1 MDSLLLTFIAARD
14 EAEAEHCLTRL
25 INDHGGPIVREI
37 LRSNLR
43 LHVDANGG
51 ASSNQDAG
59 DLFNDIV
66 VNLVSQLRRI
76 KDDPARE
83 SITDFRSYVAGTAYN
98 ACNLY
103 LRQKFPRRSRLKN
116 RLRSLL
122 SHHAGLAPWA
132 SELFG
137 MLCGLSAWRDKENV
151 APGRLLEAVRQNPV
165 EWIQAVG
172 LTNIDISRAAL
183 TELLQC
189 FFQWAK
195 SPIRLD
201 DLVSVVAEI
210 CREKDQPDEPL
221 EAVMNLPIPAL
232 SFDTVLEQQR
242 ILAIVWQEICQ
253 LPLRQ
258 RAALLLNFTDA
269 RSRELISLL
278 PYTRTAT
285 IEQIANVLEMPAA
298 DFAKLWNDLPLDDLT
313 IAKFLGATRQQV
325 INLRK
330 CARERLE
337 RRMTGVL
344 AKSSAAK

>member
-1 MDSLLLTFIAARD
+1 
-14 EAEAEHCLTRL
+14 
-25 INDHGGPIVREI
+25 
-37 LRSNLR
+37 
-43 LHVDANGG
+43 
-51 ASSNQDAG
+51 
-59 DLFNDIV
+59 
-66 VNLVSQLRRI
+66 
-76 KDDPARE
+76 
-83 SITDFRSYVAGTAYN
+83 
-98 ACNLY
+98 
-103 LRQKFPRRSRLKN
+103 
-116 RLRSLL
+116 
-122 SHHAGLAPWA
+122 
-132 SELFG
+132 

-221 EAVMNLPIPAL
+221 EAVMNLPISAL